1 MILDDED
8 ILIGNVKK
16 DLKLSEL
23 SRVLGKFY
31 ITKNGLSGFILSL
44 DENGLPSLIASI
56 PTTSINYIDFIDRYC
71 KGNEKWN
78 THWQVA
84 TKELL
89 TKYIS
94 NWDIEGDEFSLP
106 IGEIV
111 STSFSTVM
119 NMNYD
124 NIRGNWLY
132 NILGS
137 YWLGDIDDDFM
148 HKVSFNAAE
157 KSFNINFYK
166 IAALLTS
173 TATSAFAGVLLL
185 HELSDD
191 EKISIQESNDI
202 LDGRLMNFK
211 IGNPLI

>member
-16 DLKLSEL
+16 DLKLDEL
-23 SRVLGKFY
+23 AKVLGKFY
-31 ITKNGLSGFILSL
+31 ITKNGLNGFIFSL
-44 DENGLPSLIASI
+44 DENGFPSLIASI

-71 KGNEKWN
+71 KGNEKWKE
-78 THWQVA
+78 HWQVA

-89 TKYIS
+89 KKYIS
-94 NWDIEGDEFSLP
+94 NWDIEENTFSLP

-111 STSFSTVM
+111 STSFSTVLA
-119 NMNYD
+119 MNYD
-124 NIRGNWLY
+124 NIRGNWLS
-132 NILGS
+132 NILGA

-157 KSFNINFYK
+157 KSLNVNFDK

-173 TATSAFAGVLLL
+173 TASSTFKGVLLL

-202 LDGRLMNFK
+202 LDKRLMNFK

>member
-202 LDGRLMNFK
+202 LDKRLMNLK
-211 IGNPLI
+211 RGNPLI

>member
-132 NILGS
+132 NILGA

-148 HKVSFNAAE
+148 HKVSFNATE
-157 KSFNINFYK
+157 KSLNINFDK

-185 HELSDD
+185 HELNDD
-191 EKISIQESNDI
+191 EKISIQESDDI

>member
-8 ILIGNVKK
+8 ILISNVKK
-16 DLKLSEL
+16 DLKLGEL
-23 SRVLGKFY
+23 SKVLGKFY
-31 ITKNGLSGFILSL
+31 ITKNGLNGFILSL

-71 KGNEKWN
+71 KGREKWKE
-78 THWQVA
+78 HWQVA

-89 TKYIS
+89 KKYIS
-94 NWDIEGDEFSLP
+94 NWNIEGDAFSLP
-106 IGEIV
+106 MGEIV
-111 STSFSTVM
+111 SISFSTIM

-124 NIRGNWLY
+124 NIRGNWLA
-132 NILGS
+132 NILGA

-148 HKVSFNAAE
+148 HKVSFNANE
-157 KSFNINFYK
+157 KSFNINFDK

-202 LDGRLMNFK
+202 LDKRLINFK

>member
-8 ILIGNVKK
+8 ILIGNVKR
-16 DLKLSEL
+16 DLKLDEL
-23 SRVLGKFY
+23 ARVLGKFY
-31 ITKNGLSGFILSL
+31 VTKNGLSGFILSL

-94 NWDIEGDEFSLP
+94 NWDANGDDLSLLVRQV
-106 IGEIV
+106 ITN
-111 STSFSTVM
+111 STSSVVKYS
-119 NMNYD
+119 NVYS
-124 NIRGNWLY
+124 GSLY
-132 NILGS
+132 NIFGN
-137 YWLGDIDDDFM
+137 YWLRDIDDDFM
-148 HKVSFNAAE
+148 YSVSFNVKGE
-157 KSFNINFYK
+157 KFNINFEK
-166 IAALLTS
+166 TAALLTS
-173 TATSAFAGVLLL
+173 TASSTFKGVLLL

-202 LDGRLMNFK
+202 LDKRLMDFK

>member
-1 MILDDED
+1 MILDDEN
-8 ILIGNVKK
+8 ILIGRVKR
-16 DLKLSEL
+16 DLKLGEL
-23 SRVLGKFY
+23 AKVLGKFY

-44 DENGLPSLIASI
+44 DEKGLPSLIASI

-94 NWDIEGDEFSLP
+94 NWNVEEDAFSLP
-106 IGEIV
+106 MGEIV

-119 NMNYD
+119 KYD
-124 NIRGNWLY
+124 KVRGNYWLS
-132 NILGS
+132 NILGE
-137 YWLGDIDDDFM
+137 YWLGDIGDDSM
-148 HKVSFNAAE
+148 HKTSFNAVE
-157 KSFNINFYK
+157 KNVNVYFDK
-166 IAALLTS
+166 IVALLTS
-173 TATSAFAGVLLL
+173 TAASTFAGVLLL

-191 EKISIQESNDI
+191 EKVSIQESNDI
-202 LDGRLMNFK
+202 LDRQLMNFNFV
-211 IGNPLI
+211 NPLI

>member
-16 DLKLSEL
+16 DLKLGEL
-23 SRVLGKFY
+23 SKVLGKFY
-31 ITKNGLSGFILSL
+31 VTKNGLSGFILSL

-71 KGNEKWN
+71 KSNEKWN

-94 NWDIEGDEFSLP
+94 NWDAKEDEFSLLVKQ
-106 IGEIV
+106 IITN
-111 STSFSTVM
+111 STSSVM
-119 NMNYD
+119 KYSNVYS
-124 NIRGNWLY
+124 GWLY
-132 NILGS
+132 NIFGS
-137 YWLGDIDDDFM
+137 YWLEDIDDDFM
-148 HKVSFNAAE
+148 YRVSFNVKGE
-157 KSFNINFYK
+157 KFNINFEK

-173 TATSAFAGVLLL
+173 TATSTFNGVLLL

-191 EKISIQESNDI
+191 EKISLQESNDI
-202 LDGRLMNFK
+202 LDRRLMNFNYA
-211 IGNPLI
+211 NPLI

>member
-16 DLKLSEL
+16 DLKLDEL
-23 SRVLGKFY
+23 AKVLGKFY
-31 ITKNGLSGFILSL
+31 TTKEGLSGCILSL

-71 KGNEKWN
+71 KGNEKWKK
-78 THWQVA
+78 HWQVA

-94 NWDIEGDEFSLP
+94 NWDAKEDEFSLLVRQ
-106 IGEIV
+106 IITN
-111 STSFSTVM
+111 STSSVM
-119 NMNYD
+119 KYSNVYS
-124 NIRGNWLY
+124 GWLY
-132 NILGS
+132 NIFGS

-148 HKVSFNAAE
+148 YSVSFNVKGE
-157 KSFNINFYK
+157 KFNINFDK
-166 IAALLTS
+166 TAALLTS
-173 TATSAFAGVLLL
+173 TASSTFKGVLLL
-185 HELSDD
+185 HELSDN

-202 LDGRLMNFK
+202 LDRRLMDFK
-211 IGNPLI
+211 MGNPLI

>member
-31 ITKNGLSGFILSL
+31 VTKNGLSGFILSL

-71 KGNEKWN
+71 KGNEKWKE
-78 THWQVA
+78 HWQVA

-89 TKYIS
+89 MKYIS
-94 NWDIEGDEFSLP
+94 NWDIEGDAFSLP

-111 STSFSTVM
+111 STSFSAVM

-132 NILGS
+132 NILGA

>member
-16 DLKLSEL
+16 DLKLDEL
-23 SRVLGKFY
+23 AKVLGKFY
-31 ITKNGLSGFILSL
+31 VTKNGLSGVILSL

-71 KGNEKWN
+71 KGREKWKE
-78 THWQVA
+78 HWQVA

-89 TKYIS
+89 MKYIS
-94 NWDIEGDEFSLP
+94 NWDIEGDAFSLP
-106 IGEIV
+106 MGEIV
-111 STSFSTVM
+111 STSFSTIM

-124 NIRGNWLY
+124 NIRGNWLA
-132 NILGS
+132 NILGV

-148 HKVSFNAAE
+148 HKVSFNANE
-157 KSFNINFYK
+157 KSFNINFDK

-202 LDGRLMNFK
+202 LDKRLMNFK

>member
-16 DLKLSEL
+16 DLKLDEL
-23 SRVLGKFY
+23 SKVLGKFY
-31 ITKNGLSGFILSL
+31 TTKNGLNGFILSL
-44 DENGLPSLIASI
+44 DENGLPSLIASV

-71 KGNEKWN
+71 KGNEKWKE
-78 THWQVA
+78 HWQVV

-89 TKYIS
+89 KKYIS
-94 NWDIEGDEFSLP
+94 NWNIERDAFSLP
-106 IGEIV
+106 MGEIV
-111 STSFSTVM
+111 STSFSTIM

-124 NIRGNWLY
+124 DIRGNWLT

-148 HKVSFNAAE
+148 HKVSFNATE
-157 KSFNINFYK
+157 KSFNINFDK

-173 TATSAFAGVLLL
+173 TATSSFAGVLLL
-185 HELSDD
+185 HELNDD
-191 EKISIQESNDI
+191 EKISLQESDDI

>member
-56 PTTSINYIDFIDRYC
+56 PTTSINYIDFIDKYC
-71 KGNEKWN
+71 KGNEKWKE
-78 THWQVA
+78 HWQVA

-89 TKYIS
+89 MKYIS
-94 NWDIEGDEFSLP
+94 NWDIEGDAFSLP
-106 IGEIV
+106 MGEIV

-132 NILGS
+132 NILGA

-148 HKVSFNAAE
+148 HKVIFNIAE
-157 KSFNINFYK
+157 KSLNINFDK
-166 IAALLTS
+166 IATLLTS

-191 EKISIQESNDI
+191 EKISLQESNDI
-202 LDGRLMNFK
+202 LDRRLMNFNFE
-211 IGNPLI
+211 NPLI